1 MGIKNLFTKEK
12 KEVDEATREL
22 QKEIGKMKRERIA
35 KELKTLGTTV
45 LAAYGLGTIIGE
57 VIVGIKK
64 AKMPKDQKFA
74 NSFCNHLL
82 NGRTDEYESMVIA
95 TGPKKED
102 GKLDLLFSASTDK
115 EVGKV
120 LFDQLSNNLKEN

>member
-22 QKEIGKMKRERIA
+22 QKEIRKMKRERIA
-35 KELKTLGTTV
+35 KELKTLGTAV

-57 VIVGIKK
+57 VIVGIKT
-64 AKMPKDQKFA
+64 AKMPKEQKEA
-74 NSFCNHLL
+74 NKLCSRIL
-82 NGRTDEYESMVIA
+82 NGKTDEYESMIIA

-102 GKLDLLFSASTDK
+102 GMHDIMFAASTNKDF
-115 EVGKV
+115 GKGV
-120 LFDQLSNNLKEN
+120 FEELSNLNKN